1 MRLLMAPNNSIKYL
15 QRNGIENIARD
26 KKKSNEMKWN
36 VAINMYRNLT
46 VEIHNDSINEFH
58 RLDEMK
64 FMSIEWEIVTDVFFL
79 FFFFCLTVSQSVS
92 QSWSVLSSATQ
103 LLCQKCSNKKLY
115 KQLWTDFFFFFLTC
129 DLKSNA
135 IMVCYMDY
143 SHSIKLDRFGT
154 LKLPAM
160 KCIWTSLYTM
170 HLHIHSGHWRVKSK
184 QRKHFSI
191 TLLRLLLL
199 WKRDNFYV

>member
-1 MRLLMAPNNSIKYL
+1 
-15 QRNGIENIARD
+15 
-26 KKKSNEMKWN
+26 MKWN
-36 VAINMYRNLT
+36 EMLQLICTGTLQSKYTMIQSTNFIVWMKWNLCQL
-46 VEIHNDSINEFH
+46 NGKLSP
-58 RLDEMK
+58 MC
-64 FMSIEWEIVTDVFFL
+64 FFSSSSSVL
-79 FFFFCLTVSQSVS
+79 LSVSQSVS
-92 QSWSVLSSATQ
+92 HGRYCHPQRNFYVKNAQIKNCTNNCELISFS
-103 LLCQKCSNKKLY
+103 
-115 KQLWTDFFFFFLTC
+115 FFLTC